1 MDSSDDLSLGDEEV
15 PDLSMDSSDDL
26 SLGDEEVPD
35 LSMDSSDDLSLG
47 DEEVPDL
54 LMDSSDDLSFENE
67 GQGADE
73 SAATELSMQEEDKSK
88 DLSDLSFDQS
98 NELPESSPELDA
110 LSFEDNTNATMNN
123 LVNDTMGLADDLS
136 HGDDQ
141 DELSEPD
148 LNFDNTRAISDS
160 ELNPVDESLSFNVN
174 SDDAASADKEDEQLE
189 QSTSVQDKLDEID
202 SFMNEA
208 QTKDEINVEA
218 SDNDQLIRLTETI
231 KYLRQDR
238 DELEKKLGDI
248 ESGQMQERRNFQ
260 LYKSQLEEKNIEI
273 DILTKRFAKQI
284 EKLERN
290 LELANRQKEILME
303 QNKKISSNVEN
314 SVMQK
319 EIDINRIRKREIE
332 LENKLEMLKNDSKIQ
347 LKSRE
352 DKIVELK
359 RRIDTLEFDMSVMQK
374 HESKGLIKRG
384 HLEEKLDRVIGTLR
398 DAIEELE
405 TKDSGIDSI
414 QALSEKLKN
423 SM

>member
-1 MDSSDDLSLGDEEV
+1 MDSDDDLSLGDE
-15 PDLSMDSSDDL
+15 DLSMSSDESL
-26 SLGDEEVPD
+26 SYESEDEDENPD
-35 LSMDSSDDLSLG
+35 FSV
-47 DEEVPDL
+47 E
-54 LMDSSDDLSFENE
+54 
-67 GQGADE
+67 
-73 SAATELSMQEEDKSK
+73 TQEETN
-88 DLSDLSFDQS
+88 DLSDLSFDEGS
-98 NELPESSPELDA
+98 SLPESSPDLSA
-110 LSFEDNTNATMNN
+110 LNFEENTNATMDN
-123 LVNDTMGLADDLS
+123 LVNDTMEFSHSLSNDDSL
-136 HGDDQ
+136 
-141 DELSEPD
+141 DELTEPEIGA
-148 LNFDNTRAISDS
+148 DNTRAISDS
-160 ELNPVDESLSFNVN
+160 ELNPLDESLSFNVGN
-174 SDDAASADKEDEQLE
+174 EQTDPTEEVGQKQELASD
-189 QSTSVQDKLDEID
+189 TSVQSKLNEID
-202 SFMNEA
+202 SIMSEA
-208 QTKDEINVEA
+208 QPQVKNDVDIEA

-238 DELEKKLGDI
+238 DALETKLGDI
-248 ESGQMQERRNFQ
+248 ESGQMTERKNFQ

-290 LELANRQKEILME
+290 LELANRQKEILLE
-303 QNKKISSNVEN
+303 QNKTISSNVEN

-347 LKSRE
+347 LRSRE

-359 RRIDTLEFDMSVMQK
+359 RRIDTLEFDMNVMQK